1 MPFKIYLSVEKY
13 NCLEIIQIYVSKTKT
28 RIVETRQIKQNMSLC
43 FVNTAIAGV
52 VQNTKIIITITFS
65 ILFNWVL
72 MRILT
77 HDIGTRKIS

>member
-28 RIVETRQIKQNMSLC
+28 RIGLVETRQILKNMSLC
-43 FVNTAIAGV
+43 FVYTAIAGV

-77 HDIGTRKIS
+77 HDIGTR

>member
-28 RIVETRQIKQNMSLC
+28 RIVETRQIKKNMSLC

-77 HDIGTRKIS
+77 HDIGTR

>member
-28 RIVETRQIKQNMSLC
+28 RIGLVETRQIKKNMSLC
-43 FVNTAIAGV
+43 FVYTAIAEV

-77 HDIGTRKIS
+77 HDIGTK

>member
-28 RIVETRQIKQNMSLC
+28 RIGLVETRQIKKNMSLC
-43 FVNTAIAGV
+43 FVYTAIAGV

-77 HDIGTRKIS
+77 HDIGTR